1 MSNVDLF
8 RVSLGEAGLAFI
20 IASAAKQP
28 SVLIEQISGLLRFAR
43 NDNKNQGL
51 SPSHEIVGL

>member
-1 MSNVDLF
+1 
-8 RVSLGEAGLAFI
+8 LGEARLAFV